1 MIDAV
6 ATSHHRLS
14 KAPKIAATAA
24 KAYEADASVPVPST
38 TRLRRPPS
46 RTPLSCR
53 KRASCTPATATR
65 TAMPAARAVSVH
77 EEGSA
82 TPTAVEAI
90 CTAIA
95 APIDAKN
102 QDGILAL

>member
-1 MIDAV
+1 MPDAR
-6 ATSHHRLS
+6 A
-14 KAPKIAATAA
+14 
-24 KAYEADASVPVPST
+24 ASVD
-38 TRLRRPPS
+38 
-46 RTPLSCR
+46 
-53 KRASCTPATATR
+53 
-65 TAMPAARAVSVH
+65 

-102 QDGILAL
+102 QDGILVL